1 MKIITPIL
9 LSLIILAS
17 SSIAAE
23 KNNVTAGS
31 LLDDLRKDLQSLSAD
46 FEQSDIDVNGRLSDK
61 SSGKVWL
68 QAPKQ
73 FKWQYLKPAPQLITA
88 NGKQVWIYDQ
98 DLEQVTIKN
107 QDSKQN
113 PIYVLLDKQ
122 KTEENY
128 TLALKPQVKNAKD
141 KLQWVEMLPK
151 IPSEEVKV
159 VWLGIE
165 DNNLKVLKLQNQL
178 DNIVIFEFLNIKRN
192 PKLEAEFFT
201 FIVPKGTDV
210 IRDSVD
216 IGEF

>member
-9 LSLIILAS
+9 LSLIILTS

-23 KNNVTAGS
+23 KIDITASS
-31 LLDDLRKDLQSLSAD
+31 LLDDLRKDLQSLAAD
-46 FEQSDIDVNGRLSDK
+46 FEQYDIDINGRLSDK

-73 FKWQYLKPAPQLITA
+73 FKWQYLVPAPQLITA
-88 NGKQVWIYDQ
+88 NGKKVWIYDQ
-98 DLEQVTIKN
+98 DLEQVTEKI

-128 TLALKPQVKNAKD
+128 TLALKPQAENAKD

-192 PKLEAEFFT
+192 PKLDAEFFT